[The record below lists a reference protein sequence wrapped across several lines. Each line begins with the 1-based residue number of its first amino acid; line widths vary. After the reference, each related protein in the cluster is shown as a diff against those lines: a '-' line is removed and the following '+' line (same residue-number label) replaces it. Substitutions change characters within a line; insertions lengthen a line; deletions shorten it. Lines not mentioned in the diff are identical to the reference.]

1 MPGLLEFL
9 SSMLNKLTLRTV
21 MEVSAPGLP
30 LLVVWDVVVLL
41 FMRVFPETMVFFLL
55 WVGEC
60 AFRALDFLPLRI
72 EG

>member
-9 SSMLNKLTLRTV
+9 SSILNKLTLRTV

-55 WVGEC
+55 WVGEW